1 MKFKAGN
8 WIINRN
14 LSIIYHLSE
23 DVDFGDSREV
33 VSRAS
38 SILFAEKKRPHKRHS
53 KVLKDVWIIGN
64 WVLGNNQPILL
75 RKSRGWHLANK
86 HIIKMCE
93 ECVNKKIGI

>member
-1 MKFKAGN
+1 MKFKAGD

-14 LSIIYHLSE
+14 LSTVYHLLE

-38 SILFAEKKRPHKRHS
+38 SILLAEKKRSHKRHS
-53 KVLKDVWIIGN
+53 KVLKDVWIIGTD
-64 WVLGNNQPILL
+64 QPILL
-75 RKSRGWHLANK
+75 GRKSKWHLANK

-93 ECVNKKIGI
+93 ECVNKK

>member
-1 MKFKAGN
+1 MKFKAGD
-8 WIINRN
+8 WIINRY

-38 SILFAEKKRPHKRHS
+38 SMLLAEKKRPHKRHS
-53 KVLKDVWIIGN
+53 KVLKDVWIIGTD
-64 WVLGNNQPILL
+64 QPILL
-75 RKSRGWHLANK
+75 RRKSEWHLASK

-93 ECVNKKIGI
+93 ECVNKTIGN

>member
-1 MKFKAGN
+1 MRRINMKFKTDD

-14 LSIIYHLSE
+14 LSTVYHLSE

-38 SILFAEKKRPHKRHS
+38 SILFAEKKRPHKRRS
-53 KVLKDVWIIGN
+53 KVLKDV

-75 RKSRGWHLANK
+75 RKNRGWHLANK